1 MSCGSQTQE
10 PLKFPRKVFNAPRL
24 LISKPPCYN
33 EMNESIKERS
43 VVRAMWLEKLVVKNF
58 RSFEKLSVSFEQ
70 DCTVLIGI
78 NGSGKTSVLDAA
90 ALALGGFLA
99 GLDGVETNSLHLE
112 DVRYAMY
119 EQGSSVA
126 RERQYPLVVEGH
138 INLQSGHEL
147 IWSRELNSDRDRT
160 TSRNAKSIMEYAVG
174 LQKQIRDGR
183 LDVVLPLIAYYGTGH
198 LWAQK
203 QTRAAKAAK
212 RRLGLNSRI
221 RGYKDC
227 LDAASNVQLMLEWFE
242 KMTYLQLQEGK
253 TIPELH
259 AVEKAMADCYSR
271 MDDRALAVQVR
282 YNVKYEELEIL
293 IRKTDGTSEYLP
305 LHQLSDGIRTILTM
319 VADIAYRMAILNPQ
333 MLAACVKDTPGIV
346 LIDEIDMHL
355 HPAWQ
360 KNIIRDLRYTFP
372 HVQFILTTHAPSV
385 LANVHREN
393 IRILCG
399 NQVTVPDVKGYG
411 RNVDAIV
418 YELMGTKVR
427 PKDVTQLIADFYDDI
442 DGGRMS
448 EAQKKLQQLR
458 EQLGDNDQNV
468 LDAQMSYDL
477 ESL

>member
-1 MSCGSQTQE
+1 
-10 PLKFPRKVFNAPRL
+10 
-24 LISKPPCYN
+24 
-33 EMNESIKERS
+33 
-43 VVRAMWLEKLVVKNF
+43 MWLEKLIVKNF
-58 RSFEKLSVSFEQ
+58 RSFKELSVSFEQ
-70 DCTVLIGI
+70 DYTVLIGI

-119 EQGSSVA
+119 EQGSSVT
-126 RERQYPLVVEGH
+126 RERQYPLIVEGH
-138 INLQSGHEL
+138 MNLQPSHEL
-147 IWSRELNSDRDRT
+147 VWSRELNSDRGRT
-160 TSRNAKSIMEYAVG
+160 TSRHAKSIMDYAAG
-174 LQKQIRDGR
+174 LQKQIRDGSP
-183 LDVVLPLIAYYGTGH
+183 DVVLPLIAYYGTGR
-198 LWAQK
+198 LWARK

-212 RRLGLNSRI
+212 RRLGLSSRI

-227 LDAASNVQLMLEWFE
+227 LDAASNVQMMLEWFE
-242 KMTYLQLQEGK
+242 KMTYLQLQVGK
-253 TIPELH
+253 VIPELH
-259 AVEKAMADCYSR
+259 AVEKAMADCYAE
-271 MDDRALAVQVR
+271 MDDRASAVQVR

-293 IRKTDGTSEYLP
+293 IRRADGTLEYLP

-319 VADIAYRMAILNPQ
+319 AADIAYRIAILNPQ

-360 KNIIRDLRYTFP
+360 KNIIRNLRNTFP

-393 IRILCG
+393 IRILQE
-399 NQVTVPDVKGYG
+399 NRADIPAVKSYG

-427 PKDVTQLIADFYDDI
+427 PQDVTQLIADFYDDI
-442 DGGRMS
+442 DAGHMS
-448 EAQKKLQQLR
+448 DAQKKLQQLR
-458 EQLGDNDQNV
+458 EKLGDDDQNV